1 MQNLNGVLLIDKPAG
16 ITSHKVVQLLR
27 RITGQQSIGHT
38 GTLDPMATGLLL
50 LCLGKATLL
59 SRFFLKCKK
68 EYTGELLLGRISDTY
83 DTESNLKIIEEN
95 PDIEQEQIL
104 SLFNKMIGEQ
114 WQTPPIYSAVRVEG
128 KRLYTYARRGK
139 SVAVPR
145 RKVEVYELDLL
156 EYKRP
161 EVKFRAV
168 VSSGT
173 YIRSLVHSIGEQLG
187 CGAVL
192 SALRRTRI
200 CSFSVDNA
208 LRIDT
213 NLSQDVVRQNLI
225 KIFDA
230 CEFLPRA
237 FVNTVGKKK
246 LAYGQAISNK
256 EIVKFPEKSF
266 SEKEDILIFD
276 EQKNFVAIV
285 QSKQDSNN
293 QWLFLPKRVAI
304 TL

>member
-1 MQNLNGVLLIDKPAG
+1 M
-16 ITSHKVVQLLR
+16 
-27 RITGQQSIGHT
+27 
-38 GTLDPMATGLLL
+38 
-50 LCLGKATLL
+50 
-59 SRFFLKCKK
+59 
-68 EYTGELLLGRISDTY
+68 LGRISDTY